1 MIFKG
6 NFLYTPALGEL
17 TVREGEYLVVEGE
30 KCAGF
35 YRALPQEYAGQSVTD
50 FGRALVLPAF
60 CDLHLHAPQMVNR
73 GVGYDQE
80 LLPWLETYTFPVE
93 ARYGD
98 ADFAEAAWKRFLN
111 RMWANGTLRFSAFAT
126 IHKEAVWRLMELTER
141 AGLSALI
148 GKVNM
153 DRNAPD
159 SLRED
164 TDASLADT
172 EELICRSRAELKH
185 VGYILTP
192 RFVPSTTARLMNGLG
207 RLGERYG
214 LPVQSHLSENRSEI
228 AWVAQLHPEC
238 ASYTEVY
245 RDYGLLRRGRTI
257 MAHAVHLRSSTDM
270 ELIMEQFP
278 IVIQSLNVGFLQTLK
293 LFFVTLLG
301 ALPLGLI
308 IAFGSMSHFRPLKY
322 ITNIIVWVVRGT
334 PLMIQMLIIYYFPGL
349 VLNNVV
355 WGGGESGRFVAAS
368 VAFIF
373 NYACYFS
380 VIYRG
385 GIQSVPQ
392 GQTEAGLVLGMTK
405 SQIFFKITL
414 MQMIKRIVPPMSNE
428 IITLVKDTSLARI
441 IALQEIIWAGQ
452 SFLKGSQGISGAI
465 WPMFF
470 AAVYYLVFN
479 GILTVLLGRLEKKLD
494 YFR

>member
-30 KCAGF
+30 KCADF
-35 YRALPQEYAGQSVTD
+35 YRALPQEYAGQPVTD

-126 IHKEAVWRLMELTER
+126 IHKEAAWRLMELTER

-192 RFVPSTTARLMNGLG
+192 RFVPSTTARLMDGLG

-228 AWVAQLHPEC
+228 AWVGQLHPEC

-245 RDYGLLRRGRTI
+245 RDYGLLRRGCTI
-257 MAHAVHLRSSTDM
+257 MAHAVHLTGREEALYLATKGPGEFFGKVGSFEPGYDFDALVVDVD
-270 ELIMEQFP
+270 ELDGRLSRTPFEKLEQFLYDGDDRD
-278 IVIQSLNVGFLQTLK
+278 I
-293 LFFVTLLG
+293 
-301 ALPLGLI
+301 
-308 IAFGSMSHFRPLKY
+308 
-322 ITNIIVWVVRGT
+322 
-334 PLMIQMLIIYYFPGL
+334 
-349 VLNNVV
+349 
-355 WGGGESGRFVAAS
+355 
-368 VAFIF
+368 
-373 NYACYFS
+373 
-380 VIYRG
+380 
-385 GIQSVPQ
+385 
-392 GQTEAGLVLGMTK
+392 
-405 SQIFFKITL
+405 
-414 MQMIKRIVPPMSNE
+414 
-428 IITLVKDTSLARI
+428 LARY
-441 IALQEIIWAGQ
+441 
-452 SFLKGSQGISGAI
+452 SRGS
-465 WPMFF
+465 
-470 AAVYYLVFN
+470 LV
-479 GILTVLLGRLEKKLD
+479 EKP
-494 YFR
+494 FTE

>member
-30 KCAGF
+30 KCADF

-126 IHKEAVWRLMELTER
+126 IHKEAAWRLMELTER

-192 RFVPSTTARLMNGLG
+192 RFVPSTTARLMDGLG

-228 AWVAQLHPEC
+228 QLH
-238 ASYTEVY
+238 
-245 RDYGLLRRGRTI
+245 RG
-257 MAHAVHLRSSTDM
+257 V
-270 ELIMEQFP
+270 
-278 IVIQSLNVGFLQTLK
+278 
-293 LFFVTLLG
+293 
-301 ALPLGLI
+301 
-308 IAFGSMSHFRPLKY
+308 
-322 ITNIIVWVVRGT
+322 
-334 PLMIQMLIIYYFPGL
+334 PGL
-349 VLNNVV
+349 RPAPPGVHHHGPRRPPHRA
-355 WGGGESGRFVAAS
+355 GGGYSP
-368 VAFIF
+368 
-373 NYACYFS
+373 
-380 VIYRG
+380 G
-385 GIQSVPQ
+385 GGGHPGPLRPVQH
-392 GQTEAGLVLGMTK
+392 
-405 SQIFFKITL
+405 
-414 MQMIKRIVPPMSNE
+414 
-428 IITLVKDTSLARI
+428 
-441 IALQEIIWAGQ
+441 
-452 SFLKGSQGISGAI
+452 
-465 WPMFF
+465 
-470 AAVYYLVFN
+470 
-479 GILTVLLGRLEKKLD
+479 
-494 YFR
+494 

>member
-35 YRALPQEYAGQSVTD
+35 YRALPQEYAGQPVTD

-126 IHKEAVWRLMELTER
+126 IHKEAAWRLMELTER

-185 VGYILTP
+185 VEYILTP
-192 RFVPSTTARLMNGLG
+192 RFVPSTTARLMDGLG
-207 RLGERYG
+207 RLGERYE

-257 MAHAVHLRSSTDM
+257 MAHAVHLTGR
-270 ELIMEQFP
+270 EEAILREE
-278 IVIQSLNVGFLQTLK
+278 G
-293 LFFVTLLG
+293 VTLAHCAQSNTNLSSG
-301 ALPLGLI
+301 VMPLRRSLSEGLRCCV
-308 IAFGSMSHFRPLKY
+308 ASD
-322 ITNIIVWVVRGT
+322 VA
-334 PLMIQMLIIYYFPGL
+334 
-349 VLNNVV
+349 
-355 WGGGESGRFVAAS
+355 GGHAAAMNRHVAAT
-368 VAFIF
+368 V
-373 NYACYFS
+373 
-380 VIYRG
+380 
-385 GIQSVPQ
+385 
-392 GQTEAGLVLGMTK
+392 GLSKLRA
-405 SQIFFKITL
+405 L
-414 MQMIKRIVPPMSNE
+414 DHPEER
-428 IITLVKDTSLARI
+428 LLLSLI
-441 IALQEIIWAGQ
+441 HI
-452 SFLKGSQGISGAI
+452 
-465 WPMFF
+465 
-470 AAVYYLVFN
+470 
-479 GILTVLLGRLEKKLD
+479 
-494 YFR
+494 

>member
-35 YRALPQEYAGQSVTD
+35 YRALPQEYAGQPVTD

-98 ADFAEAAWKRFLN
+98 TDFAEAAWKRFLN

-126 IHKEAVWRLMELTER
+126 IHKEAAWRLMELTER

-185 VGYILTP
+185 VEYILTP
-192 RFVPSTTARLMNGLG
+192 
-207 RLGERYG
+207 
-214 LPVQSHLSENRSEI
+214 LS
-228 AWVAQLHPEC
+228 
-238 ASYTEVY
+238 
-245 RDYGLLRRGRTI
+245 
-257 MAHAVHLRSSTDM
+257 
-270 ELIMEQFP
+270 LIH
-278 IVIQSLNVGFLQTLK
+278 I
-293 LFFVTLLG
+293 
-301 ALPLGLI
+301 
-308 IAFGSMSHFRPLKY
+308 
-322 ITNIIVWVVRGT
+322 
-334 PLMIQMLIIYYFPGL
+334 
-349 VLNNVV
+349 
-355 WGGGESGRFVAAS
+355 
-368 VAFIF
+368 
-373 NYACYFS
+373 
-380 VIYRG
+380 
-385 GIQSVPQ
+385 
-392 GQTEAGLVLGMTK
+392 
-405 SQIFFKITL
+405 
-414 MQMIKRIVPPMSNE
+414 
-428 IITLVKDTSLARI
+428 
-441 IALQEIIWAGQ
+441 
-452 SFLKGSQGISGAI
+452 
-465 WPMFF
+465 
-470 AAVYYLVFN
+470 
-479 GILTVLLGRLEKKLD
+479 
-494 YFR
+494 